1 MRLADINAILLVA
14 ILFCIFGIGNEM
26 AFQDEIKPEQLQAK
40 YNAKGQLKGAC
51 LAFIDRVN

>member
-14 ILFCIFGIGNEM
+14 ILFGLFGIGHEM

-40 YNAKGQLKGAC
+40 YNAKVQLKSAC
-51 LAFIDRVN
+51 LAFIDRVD

>member
-40 YNAKGQLKGAC
+40 HSDKRGLIRAC
-51 LAFIDRVN
+51 NNIIASAQ